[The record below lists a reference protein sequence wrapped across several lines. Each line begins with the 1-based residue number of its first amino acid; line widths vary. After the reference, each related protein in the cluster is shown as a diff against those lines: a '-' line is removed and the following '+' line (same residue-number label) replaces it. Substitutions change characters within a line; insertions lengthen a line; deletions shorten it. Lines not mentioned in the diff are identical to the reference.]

1 MSAETSIW
9 IDFSAWDLGAPCQ
22 NVATDRV
29 ADVVAGGA
37 VATGLAAAAAGAA
50 AKDARK
56 SSIFAADSRVT
67 VVVAASDAAETV
79 LEIAVTDLSGLWR
92 HLSWATAS
100 PTPPRQGWSGAA
112 AHGCLAD

>member
-37 VATGLAAAAAGAA
+37 VATGLAAAAA
-50 AKDARK
+50 AKEDARK
-56 SSIFAADSRVT
+56 SSIFAVDSRVT
-67 VVVAASDAAETV
+67 VVVAASDAETV

>member
-29 ADVVAGGA
+29 ADVVAAGGA
-37 VATGLAAAAAGAA
+37 VATGLAGAAGAA
-50 AKDARK
+50 KEDARK
-56 SSIFAADSRVT
+56 SSIFAADSLVT
-67 VVVAASDAAETV
+67 VVVAASDAAATV
-79 LEIAVTDLSGLWR
+79 LEIAVTDLSGLLR